1 MTFLDRSISWQQKHS
16 LEPMRRIA
24 RRALR
29 RFYCASFP
37 LITIYTSTC
46 RLSQR
51 KLSICAILSALT
63 WSART
68 ISRPHVSHKS
78 TCGTQKPFFVPQKKT
93 PPAQCERGIAL
104 FVRACQSYS
113 AYAARPLRSVVRSSH
128 QHQHRA
134 IFARREKCLYPRCR
148 LQRLLSCAVK
158 P

>member
-63 WSART
+63 WSIRK
-68 ISRPHVSHKS
+68 ISRPHVSCKYF
-78 TCGTQKPFFVPQKKT
+78 CGTQKPFSETQKRPSRAMREGLVVPLLSQCWDMAHQLHARPIQKCPT
-93 PPAQCERGIAL
+93 
-104 FVRACQSYS
+104 FVRACQS
-113 AYAARPLRSVVRSSH
+113 
-128 QHQHRA
+128 
-134 IFARREKCLYPRCR
+134 CLSNLPPRKT
-148 LQRLLSCAVK
+148 L
-158 P
+158 